1 MAIYSGIQK
10 KSFLKK
16 LSRLVLSGLVSVGG
30 VLATSDVAWADK
42 TIPLEGNYPVTED
55 AGKHPVYPESDKTY
69 ATNVRFGYGN
79 TSGESA
85 ARVYYLIGNGKDT
98 VIVSKGSADGV
109 LPNILNTSLASG
121 SEAFKEYDVF
131 NITYGDPGY
140 STRYIYGTRQVF
152 DRATII
158 GISHDIPGRQ
168 NWLQDGYK
176 DSQGNKVYFL
186 PGNVSGGHVVI
197 DGASVEDVYGGNTTG
212 GAVNK
217 DGIKTKDNITGEDDF
232 ILPKGAIVPNV
243 VLGDTYVYCKNTDGT
258 YTIISGYY
266 QPGEPIPEP
275 LENLDF
281 FSANKNIV
289 EIKNDAVIGTADSD
303 VLKGGYATGDA
314 NYNLVYIENSKST
327 ASNENCNAGDS
338 TKKGSASNNTFIA
351 VQSDI
356 NGVIGGKST
365 IGNASNNTVILVGK
379 KVGTHTGCVYGGRV
393 NTGQLVGAATGNKV
407 CLVGSGGVF
416 NDKVYYGS
424 ENLIGKTYEN
434 NTDEAP
440 YIWDLY
446 VGVSAVGKECSE
458 NTLAVYGT
466 GTEIG
471 RVHNEA
477 LQNIDFY
484 IQKGLTYGNE
494 KPMLYVSSTE
504 DNTVPYHLNLTG
516 KTFRVVLDGTPKA
529 NGDNHKI
536 WLVKAANTI
545 EGFDADTT
553 QKKIEVNEGATIT
566 YDATNSKI
574 TQDEEKKNIYVEL
587 VGLSGEG
594 RPYYT
599 NENGRSPVNENGKS
613 VVETRAA
620 AAAIINGAT
629 DFMLDAGIGQARAA
643 VNEAASEGNNE
654 LVPFVAM
661 GGNNMRYETGSHVDM
676 QGWNAAGGFAKQT
689 GNFMYGVAFEYG
701 KGGYDSYLDNG
712 VHANGDIFS
721 AGGVLFGNVKQA
733 DGVHY
738 DAAFRV
744 GRVKSDYNSD
754 ATSYDDGATYVGFS
768 IGGGKEFK
776 VNASDSVDVYGR
788 YYYTHT
794 NGSNVS
800 LATHEQVDFDAV
812 DSHRL
817 RIGSRYTHEVD
828 KKNQFYAGL
837 AWQYE
842 MGGDAKATINGY
854 GAPVPSLKGHSGM
867 LELGWK
873 AQAAENV
880 KLDLNLNGWVG
891 KQRGIAGGV
900 GVEFAF

>member
-42 TIPLEGNYPVTED
+42 TIPLEGNYPVTEE
-55 AGKHPVYPESDKTY
+55 GEHPVYSESDKTY

-79 TSGESA
+79 TSGASA
-85 ARVYYLIGNGKDT
+85 DRIYYLIGDGKNT
-98 VIVSKGSADGV
+98 VIVSKNLTGTLRDNIKHTKYEGS
-109 LPNILNTSLASG
+109 LTPYN
-121 SEAFKEYDVF
+121 VF
-131 NITYGDPGY
+131 NINYTDPGY
-140 STRYIYGTRQVF
+140 KERYKYGMRQVF
-152 DRATII
+152 DGATIV
-158 GISHDIPGRQ
+158 GVSHAIPGRQ
-168 NWLQDGYK
+168 NWLQDGYI

-197 DGASVEDVYGGNTTG
+197 DGARVENVYGGSTTG
-212 GAVNK
+212 GAVNEEV
-217 DGIKTKDNITGEDDF
+217 TTNDNRNTPATPVTVPIGS
-232 ILPKGAIVPNV
+232 IV
-243 VLGDTYVYCKNTDGT
+243 LREEAGDTYVYCKNTDGT
-258 YTIISGYY
+258 YTIIRGYFEA
-266 QPGEPIPEP
+266 GKPIPDP

-281 FSANKNIV
+281 FSANNNIV
-289 EIKNDAVIGTADSD
+289 EIKNGAVIGTDD
-303 VLKGGYATGDA
+303 TNVLKGGSATGDA

-327 ASNENCNAGDS
+327 ATNENCNAGVS
-338 TKKGSASNNTFIA
+338 SKKGSASNNTFIA

-356 NGVIGGKST
+356 NGVSGGKST
-365 IGNASNNTVILVGK
+365 IGEASNNTVILVGK
-379 KVGTHTGCVYGGRV
+379 KVGTHTGYVYGGRV
-393 NTGQLVGAATGNKV
+393 NQVNGDGAATGNKV

-446 VGVSAVGKECSE
+446 VGVSAGGKECSG

-466 GTEIG
+466 GTIIDKLH
-471 RVHNEA
+471 VDSV
-477 LQNIDFY
+477 QNFDFY
-484 IQKGLTYGNE
+484 IQKGLTYGNVN
-494 KPMLYVSSTE
+494 PMLCVKL
-504 DNTVPYHLNLTG
+504 DNSFGTPCKFDLTG
-516 KTFRVVLDGTPKA
+516 KTFHVVLDGTPKA

-536 WLVKAANTI
+536 WLVKAENGVL
-545 EGFDADTT
+545 GFDDVTE
-553 QKKIEVNEGATIT
+553 KKIIVNEGATIT

-620 AAAIINGAT
+620 AAAIVNGAT

-654 LVPFVAM
+654 IVPFVAM
-661 GGNNMRYETGSHVDM
+661 GGNNMTYETGSYVDM
-676 QGWNAAGGFAKQT
+676 KGWNAAGGFAKQT
-689 GNFMYGVAFEYG
+689 GNFMYGIAFEYG

-712 VHANGDIFS
+712 VHANGDISS

-900 GVEFAF
+900 GVEFEF